1 MRHGRRTSTH
11 LMFLWPWLLMARV
24 CRRRLWRER
33 RRGQSQEGTWR
44 FYPTT
49 RRYTTSTTTAQR
61 VGQSKAEAV
70 QQGEEESTAK
80 RRQRCDH
87 TKPDVEQPKGKE
99 GWRPSLWHWGSGFG
113 AVEFEESRRR
123 RDAGSSS
130 WRTRFRGRGA
140 SLDLREREEFPAATL
155 VASPAEGSVVCATC
169 PVPWDGRARCPV
181 WFEGGG
187 LLVVVGRFAVSSPS
201 VAISRNGVNRVVSIV
216 VEAGSVTMA
225 TLKTQVAGRRR
236 KGGLRL

>member
-1 MRHGRRTSTH
+1 MRSHQARRRTTERKGGVATVV
-11 LMFLWPWLLMARV
+11 MALGGRI
-24 CRRRLWRER
+24 R
-33 RRGQSQEGTWR
+33 
-44 FYPTT
+44 
-49 RRYTTSTTTAQR
+49 
-61 VGQSKAEAV
+61 
-70 QQGEEESTAK
+70 
-80 RRQRCDH
+80 
-87 TKPDVEQPKGKE
+87 
-99 GWRPSLWHWGSGFG
+99 

-140 SLDLREREEFPAATL
+140 SLDLRERGEFPAATL

-236 KGGLRL
+236 KGGLRF